1 MFLCAREREK
11 RWIDTY
17 IGDGGKAGVAVWRK
31 SLVLGHFRNQT
42 IRDEEWVWWQTAG
55 FRLDRALVSG
65 GEQESFEKESLLLVV
80 ESVFVVDREMKC
92 SRVVERNEAR
102 AERADMNLY
111 NFVKGLA
118 VSIKINNVEICDVC
132 S

>member
-1 MFLCAREREK
+1 M
-11 RWIDTY
+11 
-17 IGDGGKAGVAVWRK
+17 
-31 SLVLGHFRNQT
+31 
-42 IRDEEWVWWQTAG
+42 
-55 FRLDRALVSG
+55 
-65 GEQESFEKESLLLVV
+65 LVV